1 MHYFFQKL
9 PHPNSMM
16 RFDLTTHNSIGG
28 DDTTRPRRQGVFL
41 HTFIPNIIRQCKLS
55 YKLQHYH
62 AHLCE
67 PPKSLHPGGNRTVDL
82 LFLRGLRR
90 HWATPPGQ
98 VCTTLISASCTECA
112 YYCSH
117 RVSVFSKFFL
127 NPYSLSHY
135 FLILC
140 VPFSSSPTSFSV
152 ATIWCRSP
160 KCRKIKC
167 RMNLTPPD
175 NPPQGWYP
183 PPRHVLGDS
192 KVGHVG
198 LRIILAAWS
207 SGIVS
212 ACHRGGWS
220 YGSW

>member
-1 MHYFFQKL
+1 VIIDRNRGLNNYWIKSSQKLESMFMHYFFQKL

-112 YYCSH
+112 YFCSH
-117 RVSVFSKFFL
+117 RVSVFSKFFSQ
-127 NPYSLSHY
+127 SLFFVSLFSISLCS
-135 FLILC
+135 FLFFTGLFFC
-140 VPFSSSPTSFSV
+140 
-152 ATIWCRSP
+152 CYDL
-160 KCRKIKC
+160 
-167 RMNLTPPD
+167 M
-175 NPPQGWYP
+175 
-183 PPRHVLGDS
+183 S
-192 KVGHVG
+192 K
-198 LRIILAAWS
+198 S
-207 SGIVS
+207 KMSKDKMS
-212 ACHRGGWS
+212 N
-220 YGSW
+220 